1 MNIVSGYTFDNT
13 SVVNGPIPP
22 PEPPATE
29 VITNTTCKSL
39 INSENTSLDIKDLI
53 FSLRGSIG
61 IHGCEYY
68 ISLFHKGISI
78 NSNGKLFALEDID
91 KYKFQKRV
99 LGYTYEVGDFPICET
114 EEDAMKLLNELLKS
128 ILK

>member
-1 MNIVSGYTFDNT
+1 MRIQKNKIVYNKGESL
-13 SVVNGPIPP
+13 
-22 PEPPATE
+22 
-29 VITNTTCKSL
+29 VISFYDQRDKDF
-39 INSENTSLDIKDLI
+39 IENKFNIKDLL
-53 FSLRGSIG
+53 FSLRGTMG
-61 IHGCEYY
+61 VNGLRYY

-78 NSNGKLFALEDID
+78 NSNGKLFDLEDID

-114 EEDAMKLLNELLKS
+114 EEDAIKLLNELLKS

>member
-1 MNIVSGYTFDNT
+1 MRIQKNKIVYNVG
-13 SVVNGPIPP
+13 
-22 PEPPATE
+22 
-29 VITNTTCKSL
+29 KSRS
-39 INSENTSLDIKDLI
+39 ISFYDQRDKNFIENKFNIKDLI
-53 FSLRGSIG
+53 FSLRGFIG
-61 IHGCEYY
+61 IHGCVYY

-114 EEDAMKLLNELLKS
+114 EEDAIKLLNELLKS

>member
-1 MNIVSGYTFDNT
+1 MRIQKNKIVYNVGQSPIVSFYYQRDKDF
-13 SVVNGPIPP
+13 I
-22 PEPPATE
+22 
-29 VITNTTCKSL
+29 
-39 INSENTSLDIKDLI
+39 ENKFNIKDLI

-78 NSNGKLFALEDID
+78 NSNGKLFDLEDID

-114 EEDAMKLLNELLKS
+114 EEDAIKLLNELLKS

>member
-1 MNIVSGYTFDNT
+1 MRIQKNKIVYNVG
-13 SVVNGPIPP
+13 
-22 PEPPATE
+22 
-29 VITNTTCKSL
+29 KSRS
-39 INSENTSLDIKDLI
+39 ISFYDQRDKNFIENKFNIKDLI

-78 NSNGKLFALEDID
+78 NSNGKLFDLEDID

-114 EEDAMKLLNELLKS
+114 AEDAIKLLNELLKS